1 MKPVFKERIPEYVV
15 SPQEHKML
23 MSIQSISS
31 DMFKL
36 SEMDTNVYDNIKT
49 FVPVRKC
56 TIPKEWYEGL
66 TVCGKDVPK
75 VGCGIFCT
83 VQALADL
90 GEKITKNDVKD
101 IVKIIEEKGYYIP
114 GKGLCWR
121 WFDNFCGRTVHWNQ
135 MIRAIEYG
143 NPVTVLIHRT
153 GDERNFFM
161 NLLGVEVPN
170 DIDNAKDII
179 FITSDEENDC
189 KITLGELMEKIV
201 TAPWI
206 WKKVI

>member
-90 GEKITKNDVKD
+90 GEK
-101 IVKIIEEKGYYIP
+101 
-114 GKGLCWR
+114 
-121 WFDNFCGRTVHWNQ
+121 
-135 MIRAIEYG
+135 
-143 NPVTVLIHRT
+143 
-153 GDERNFFM
+153 
-161 NLLGVEVPN
+161 LLKLLKKRV
-170 DIDNAKDII
+170 II
-179 FITSDEENDC
+179 F
-189 KITLGELMEKIV
+189 LEKVCVGDGLTISADV
-201 TAPWI
+201 LFI
-206 WKKVI
+206 GIR